1 MIGRLFKFIILATVL
16 GAAGMVYYMYQNDL
30 NPLNT
35 DDLEQAVSSTKS
47 RFENIQDAVKA
58 SGGGK
63 ESVIYKRKDTNGNW
77 YYTNE
82 PPAKGEKSEKLIY
95 RSDANVLPPL
105 PEDGKKPD

>member
-1 MIGRLFKFIILATVL
+1 MIGRFFKFIVLAMVL
-16 GAAGMVYYMYQNDL
+16 SAAGIAYYMYQNNL

-35 DDLEQAVSSTKS
+35 DDLQQAVSSTKS

-63 ESVIYKRKDTNGNW
+63 ESVIYKRKDAKGNW
-77 YYTNE
+77 YFTNE
-82 PPAKGEKSEKLIY
+82 PPAKGEESEKMTY

-105 PEDGKKPD
+105 PEDGKKSD